1 MSARQA
7 APALHV
13 STVQPETAAKKGGWH
28 DGGAAAAASVS
39 VSVVKSWHYDR
50 HTG

>member
-13 STVQPETAAKKGGWH
+13 STVQPETAAKKGGVARRRSSSSSMR
-28 DGGAAAAASVS
+28 DRVS
-39 VSVVKSWHYDR
+39 
-50 HTG
+50 GEILAL